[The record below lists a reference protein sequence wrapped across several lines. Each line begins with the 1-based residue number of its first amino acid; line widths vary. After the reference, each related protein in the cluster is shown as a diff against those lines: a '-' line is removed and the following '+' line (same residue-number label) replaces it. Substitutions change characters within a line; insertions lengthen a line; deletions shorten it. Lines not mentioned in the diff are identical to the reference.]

1 MIYAW
6 NHMSMPSRAS
16 TSLLQD
22 PDEDGFDEDE
32 FVSMP
37 SRASTSLL
45 RRDLVHPSSKVLLV
59 SMPSR
64 ASTSLLLR
72 KRDLFQK
79 WGFGCQCPHGLVPHC
94 YA

>member
-1 MIYAW
+1 
-6 NHMSMPSRAS
+6 MSMPSRAS

-45 RRDLVHPSSKVLLV
+45 RLIISRSSLEMNGVNAL
-59 SMPSR
+59 
-64 ASTSLLLR
+64 T
-72 KRDLFQK
+72 
-79 WGFGCQCPHGLVPHC
+79 G
-94 YA
+94 